1 MKLIVNVPLCYISGY
16 DKSTIIKD
24 YPAQN
29 EKYSYQ
35 SVFFNLFEGTSWVK
49 DDGEVNWCEYMLYPR
64 ANNSDYPMML
74 AYKYFNDE
82 ENDKEVERRMKYER
96 GK

>member
-1 MKLIVNVPLCYISGY
+1 MKVSENIEYLDLYNGNNNSISHRAY
-16 DKSTIIKD
+16 
-24 YPAQN
+24 
-29 EKYSYQ
+29 
-35 SVFFNLFEGTSWVK
+35 TSWVK
-49 DDGEVNWCEYMLYPR
+49 EDGEVNWCEYMLYPR
-64 ANNSDYPMML
+64 AKDSDYPMML